1 MESKNLNFSEECYRK
16 PAILSAGGLPIPLGT
31 IFCIGRNYRKHI
43 RELNSK
49 DLGEP
54 IIFTKPATAV
64 CQGLDVIPLPEKSDD
79 VHHEVELAVVIGKRG
94 KKIPRSDA
102 PGYIAGA
109 AVALDLTMRDIQGKA
124 KKNGT
129 PWAIAKGFDYS
140 CPISKV
146 YPQVDLEGLAGVE
159 LFLEKNGVMVQ
170 QGNTSDM
177 IFPIDYLISYLS
189 GFFTLNPGDI
199 ILTGTP
205 EGVGP
210 VKKGDVLAFRS
221 SFSEEVTLRFN

>member
-1 MESKNLNFSEECYRK
+1 MKFSQEHFRK
-16 PAILSAGGLPIPLGT
+16 TTILSVDGKPIPVGT
-31 IFCIGRNYRKHI
+31 IFCVGRNYQKHI

-54 IIFTKPATAV
+54 IIFTKPVTAI
-64 CQGLDVIPLPEKSDD
+64 CQNRDTIPLPGKSSD
-79 VHHEVELAVVIGKRG
+79 VHHEVELAIIIGKTG
-94 KKIPRSDA
+94 KNIFQEDA
-102 PGYIAGA
+102 PAYIAGA
-109 AVALDLTMRDIQGKA
+109 AVALDLTMRDVQTQA

-129 PWAIAKGFDYS
+129 PWAIAKGFDFS

-146 YPQVDLEGLAGVE
+146 YPVTDLSILSGVD
-159 LFLEKNGVMVQ
+159 LFLEKNGIRVQ
-170 QGNTSDM
+170 HGNTANM

-189 GFFTLNPGDI
+189 GFFILNPGDI

-210 VKKGDVLAFRS
+210 IHSGDMLVYWS
-221 SFSEEVTLRFN
+221 SFSEKVSIRFI

>member
-1 MESKNLNFSEECYRK
+1 V
-16 PAILSAGGLPIPLGT
+16 
-31 IFCIGRNYRKHI
+31 GRNYQKHI
-43 RELNSK
+43 KELNSK

-54 IIFTKPATAV
+54 IIFTKPVTSI
-64 CQGLDVIPLPEKSDD
+64 CQNCDTIPLPEKFGDI
-79 VHHEVELAVVIGKRG
+79 HHEVELAIIIGKTG
-94 KKIPRSDA
+94 KHILQSDA
-102 PGYIAGA
+102 FKYIAGA

-129 PWAIAKGFDYS
+129 PWAIAKGFDFS

-146 YPQVDLEGLAGVE
+146 YPETDLNTLSNID
-159 LFLEKNGVMVQ
+159 LFLEKNGSIVQ
-170 QGNTSDM
+170 QGNTKNM
-177 IFPIDYLISYLS
+177 IFKIDVLVSYLS

-210 VKKGDVLAFRS
+210 IQKGAILTFWS
-221 SFSEEVTLRFN
+221 SFSEKISIHFF